1 MAQTLKALGM
11 NYPMQDGQQGYFD
24 LVYDTFTSE
33 EIKLINLMHTN
44 TGERIMEPEFGLSTR
59 KYLFEN
65 ITPQLKTNIEVDIRN
80 KINFWLPNL
89 LINSLVVN
97 IEATTDA
104 DKNTIFVTINFSLVQ
119 NPTQFDE
126 ITFQLS

>member
-44 TGERIMEPEFGLSTR
+44 VGERVMQPEFGLSTR

-65 ITPQLKTNIEVDIRN
+65 ITPQLKTNIELDIRN
-80 KINFWLPNL
+80 KITYWLPNL
-89 LINSLVVN
+89 VINKLTVN
-97 IEATTDA
+97 IEALDES
-104 DKNTIFVTINFSLVQ
+104 DKNSIYVTINFSLVQ
-119 NPTQFDE
+119 NPNQFDE
-126 ITFQLS
+126 ITFQL